1 MFWSPQRELADAQRA
16 LARGQYGEAQRRAGE
31 LLTARIP
38 HDVRSAALLVAADAA
53 YADGAY
59 AHARARYGELL
70 SLQDGS
76 PAAAHAAFQ
85 VGWINL
91 REGRRDDARVA
102 WVQAAESFPAAGQA
116 PVALL
121 LAAEAANHAGDT
133 TTAKALLDRTITHY
147 PTSVYAGAAK
157 LGRTVLALR
166 EQREDAA
173 ARDLDDVMR
182 SHGTPAID
190 ARRGILDALTSEA
203 AVEAPDALA
212 WRTLAVPTDDPLG
225 RFAAALL
232 QAGDRE
238 TVPYV
243 LHGLSVLGAAD
254 RRWSDITVATLVN
267 RIVDGW
273 PSYPPAPVLLE
284 RVASAAAT
292 AGQSPVARQAYE
304 RLIARYPAAATTARM
319 ALAET
324 LVGSG
329 AGAEARVHLQHAM
342 AAGGETGARALLL
355 LAQVEETLGNHD
367 AALAAYDR
375 LLREHPRTEL
385 PVRSLLSLA
394 QRLESSGRADA
405 ARVLLERIVKTAD
418 GEVAAEASYHV
429 ARILG
434 AQGQDAAAVEWYMAA
449 AYVGAGS
456 RWERSSLLA
465 ASQALTALNRTDE
478 ALIAYRK
485 ATEHA
490 TAPPDATAPPAA
502 SPPLGDRRANGD
514 GTDNASLRLAEAL
527 ARDGKHEAALDMYL
541 AAAHQTRGQP
551 AASRALLG
559 AIRSFL
565 AVGDPLGAEA
575 IYRRMLESN
584 DTDPGILAD
593 ARKTIRDAAA
603 R

>member
-1 MFWSPQRELADAQRA
+1 
-16 LARGQYGEAQRRAGE
+16 
-31 LLTARIP
+31 
-38 HDVRSAALLVAADAA
+38 LLVAADAA

-59 AHARARYGELL
+59 AHALARYGELL

-85 VGWINL
+85 VGWIHL

-102 WVQAAESFPAAGQA
+102 LVHAAERFPGAQRA

-133 TTAKALLDRTITHY
+133 TAAKALLDRTITHY

-173 ARDLDDVMR
+173 ARDVGDVMR
-182 SHGTPAID
+182 AHGTPAID
-190 ARRGILDALTSEA
+190 ARRGIVDALATEA
-203 AVEAPDALA
+203 AVETSAPNALA
-212 WRTLAVPTDDPLG
+212 WRTLAVPTDNPLG

-232 QAGDRE
+232 QAADRE

-243 LHGLSVLGAAD
+243 LHGLSVIGAAD
-254 RRWSDITVATLVN
+254 RRWSDVTVATLVN
-267 RIVDGW
+267 RIVEGW
-273 PSYPPAPVLLE
+273 PSYPPAPMLLE

-292 AGQSPVARQAYE
+292 AGQWPVARQAYE
-304 RLIARYPAAATTARM
+304 TLIARYPAAATTARM
-319 ALAET
+319 ALAEA
-324 LVGSG
+324 LVASG
-329 AGAEARVHLQHAM
+329 AGAEARVHLQHAI

-367 AALAAYDR
+367 ASLAAYDR

-385 PVRSLLSLA
+385 PVTNLISLA

-405 ARVLLERIVKTAD
+405 ARLLLERIVKTAE
-418 GEVAAEASYHV
+418 GEVAAEASYHI

-449 AYVGAGS
+449 AYAGAGS
-456 RWERSSLLA
+456 RWERPSLLA

-478 ALIAYRK
+478 ALVAYRK
-485 ATEHA
+485 ATEPAA
-490 TAPPDATAPPAA
+490 TATPAA

-514 GTDNASLRLAEAL
+514 GTDNVSLRLAEAL
-527 ARDGKHEAALDMYL
+527 ERDGKHDAALDMYL

-575 IYRRMLESN
+575 IYRRMLESG

-593 ARKTIRDAAA
+593 ARKTIRGAAA